1 MLEFCYAQLRS
12 FVCEDV
18 PTVLQLLGKSLS
30 SANLPVKLGG
40 WAELSPEG
48 WLRLAPLL
56 AALSVTLSLPFLLL
70 HHTRAKPASAVVP
83 PSNTYWLAR
92 VLVLRFMG
100 VVYLAAFATSAFQGR
115 ALFGSKGLSPI
126 SWPSGRPTP
135 VFTFLEDQLQLP
147 FNDAIL
153 ELVSWVGVLLSL
165 LLASS
170 TVTTFLLPLG
180 LWLLYLS
187 LVNLGGMIM
196 NYGWEWLT
204 LELGFLAIFLCPI
217 WSRSPFPHA
226 VPPPRLVLWLFRW
239 CAFRLLIGA
248 GMSKLGR
255 NSSDCWTDL
264 TCTFTHYETQPM
276 PNPLGWFA
284 HHAPPDFH
292 KMEVAITFFEQLV
305 LPFLMLLPIRSV
317 RIFSGLAEIVFQLA
331 VVGTGNYAW
340 INFVG
345 VLPCLVLFDDA
356 FLAPFFGKQMAS
368 EARVA
373 ATAAAEDDRSVLQ
386 QRPAT
391 SSSAVPDSLT
401 YSLLLRPLRRGY
413 QYVRYAMYLG
423 LVCFIAK
430 KSVSPIKELFTPAP
444 WLHFY
449 DEYFFVNSQ
458 GVFGFINQ
466 QQNVLVLEYTH
477 DDVGEAHTSAG
488 SSARIPRRR
497 PLPEEKVGQ

>member
-1 MLEFCYAQLRS
+1 
-12 FVCEDV
+12 
-18 PTVLQLLGKSLS
+18 
-30 SANLPVKLGG
+30 
-40 WAELSPEG
+40 
-48 WLRLAPLL
+48 
-56 AALSVTLSLPFLLL
+56 
-70 HHTRAKPASAVVP
+70 
-83 PSNTYWLAR
+83 
-92 VLVLRFMG
+92 
-100 VVYLAAFATSAFQGR
+100 
-115 ALFGSKGLSPI
+115 
-126 SWPSGRPTP
+126 
-135 VFTFLEDQLQLP
+135 
-147 FNDAIL
+147 
-153 ELVSWVGVLLSL
+153 
-165 LLASS
+165 
-170 TVTTFLLPLG
+170 
-180 LWLLYLS
+180 
-187 LVNLGGMIM
+187 
-196 NYGWEWLT
+196 
-204 LELGFLAIFLCPI
+204 
-217 WSRSPFPHA
+217 
-226 VPPPRLVLWLFRW
+226 
-239 CAFRLLIGA
+239 
-248 GMSKLGR
+248 
-255 NSSDCWTDL
+255 
-264 TCTFTHYETQPM
+264 M

-430 KSVSPIKELFTPAP
+430 KSVSPLKELFTPAP

-466 QQNVLVLEYTH
+466 QRNVLVLEYTH
-477 DDVGEAHTSAG
+477 DDVGEAHISGVKCKDSEKTPFTGGEGGSMSCAG
-488 SSARIPRRR
+488 LAVACQHPEHGPLVRQTCPRTCQVCVDPVRWR
-497 PLPEEKVGQ
+497 AVR